1 MKRVDGLWLKLS
13 HSLSFVL
20 LIVHLCWIFLLFGLI
35 LSLYQVNMRSMR
47 TLLISCAHYY
57 SRVIFIS
64 IYSIF
69 VCFFCLDDNV
79 PRSTQKTSY
88 GITNGNRP
96 IKKKRDSLKSR
107 SCWCFFFS
115 IHHNAL
121 PFFLEDFCFSCYE
134 SNRKGKN
141 CGRSRNSAIKNSNST
156 EKTHWLLSFDTN
168 RSIIDYWQGTIQKFP
183 LVIKTNR
190 GPSSITTFWVSSGNF
205 GFRNFFM
212 NRVKAE
218 FNWDKKF
225 NCNLLIKRKTFWE
238 VTCTKSTALWSWILV
253 A

>member
-1 MKRVDGLWLKLS
+1 MVCGWGVWLPHSL
-13 HSLSFVL
+13 SLSFVL

-69 VCFFCLDDNV
+69 VCFFFVSTTTCLD
-79 PRSTQKTSY
+79 RH
-88 GITNGNRP
+88 
-96 IKKKRDSLKSR
+96 KKLVTESQMAIDRLRRKEIHWNLEVVDAS
-107 SCWCFFFS
+107 FFS

-141 CGRSRNSAIKNSNST
+141 CGRSRNSAIKNSIST
-156 EKTHWLLSFDTN
+156 ENTHWLLSFDTN

-190 GPSSITTFWVSSGNF
+190 SPSSITTFWVSSGNF

-238 VTCTKSTALWSWILV
+238 VTCT
-253 A
+253 